1 MASTS
6 SEPTGKLHDFVVGAF
21 GHGDEVPLADLLAR
35 CSHLDAYK
43 QFETEVQEL
52 ERASSSGKR
61 PADDMNRRRTRLR
74 MRMWRALRSPAAPMV
89 SDGVPEP
96 TEPSAAAPPAPP
108 PAAPSST
115 LRQGMRV
122 RIIGL
127 TEAADLMKLN
137 GVVACLGPWNAE
149 RGRWQVAHGTRT
161 LLLREIKLRPVEDE
175 EPAVASAAEVAQ
187 LREAERLAEA
197 ERRAAAAQA
206 AAAAAAARAMV
217 DAATATT
224 RDAAVQAAVAAN
236 AVQIVLHG
244 KLVPVSCQVEARRCM
259 YRFMYRLVLFPVSAP
274 ATGGVFVTSGFSS
287 FPLFTVGSTRGR
299 P

>member
-1 MASTS
+1 
-6 SEPTGKLHDFVVGAF
+6 
-21 GHGDEVPLADLLAR
+21 
-35 CSHLDAYK
+35 
-43 QFETEVQEL
+43 
-52 ERASSSGKR
+52 
-61 PADDMNRRRTRLR
+61 
-74 MRMWRALRSPAAPMV
+74 
-89 SDGVPEP
+89 
-96 TEPSAAAPPAPP
+96 
-108 PAAPSST
+108 
-115 LRQGMRV
+115 MRV

-187 LREAERLAEA
+187 LREAECLAEA

-224 RDAAVQAAVAAN
+224 CDAAVQAAVAAN

-244 KLVPVSCQVEARRCM
+244 KLVPVTCQVEARRCM

>member
-89 SDGVPEP
+89 SDGLPEP

-127 TEAADLMKLN
+127 TEAADLGSMNLSTALLLVSAR
-137 GVVACLGPWNAE
+137 GMRSAVA
-149 RGRWQVAHGTRT
+149 GRWRTARARCCSARSSCGQSRTRNRPWRAPQRSHNFGRRSSWQKRSVGRR
-161 LLLREIKLRPVEDE
+161 LHRQRRPQQRPVRWWM
-175 EPAVASAAEVAQ
+175 Q
-187 LREAERLAEA
+187 RLQ
-197 ERRAAAAQA
+197 RRATRQSK
-206 AAAAAAARAMV
+206 RRWRRTQFRSCSMV
-217 DAATATT
+217 SWY
-224 RDAAVQAAVAAN
+224 
-236 AVQIVLHG
+236 L
-244 KLVPVSCQVEARRCM
+244 
-259 YRFMYRLVLFPVSAP
+259 
-274 ATGGVFVTSGFSS
+274 
-287 FPLFTVGSTRGR
+287 
-299 P
+299 